1 MSDKLRIPDAET
13 RARLIAS
20 LREAGRL
27 LDLCTL
33 DLDEAI
39 AALDKGLREQRRS
52 RLLYKS
58 NYMPTAKL
66 RADFQFCDLSI

>member
-1 MSDKLRIPDAET
+1 MNSEFKIPDAET
-13 RARLIAS
+13 RARSITS

-33 DLDEAI
+33 QLDEAI
-39 AALDKGLREQRRS
+39 ALADAHLLKQRRA

-58 NYMPTAKL
+58 NYLPSEQI
-66 RADFQFCDLSI
+66 D

>member
-1 MSDKLRIPDAET
+1 MNDKLRIPDAET
-13 RARLIAS
+13 RAKSIAN

-33 DLDEAI
+33 DLDEVI
-39 AALDKGLREQRRS
+39 AALDKDLREQRRA

-58 NYMPTAKL
+58 NFIPTA
-66 RADFQFCDLSI
+66 RIES

>member
-1 MSDKLRIPDAET
+1 MNTEFKRPDPET
-13 RARLIAS
+13 RAKDIAN

-39 AALDKGLREQRRS
+39 AVLDRHLLQQRRAS
-52 RLLYKS
+52 LSFKS
-58 NYMPTAKL
+58 NSIPTKNID
-66 RADFQFCDLSI
+66 R

>member
-1 MSDKLRIPDAET
+1 MTDQFKRPDAET

-27 LDLCTL
+27 LELCTL
-33 DLDEAI
+33 DLDEVI
-39 AALDKGLREQRRS
+39 AALDKDLRAQRRA

-58 NYMPTAKL
+58 NSMPK
-66 RADFQFCDLSI
+66 

>member
-1 MSDKLRIPDAET
+1 MNSEFKIPDAET
-13 RARLIAS
+13 RARSIAS

-33 DLDEAI
+33 QLDEAI
-39 AALDKGLREQRRS
+39 ALVDADLLKQRRA

-58 NYMPTAKL
+58 NYIPSE
-66 RADFQFCDLSI
+66 QVES

>member
-1 MSDKLRIPDAET
+1 MSDKLRISDAET
-13 RARLIAS
+13 RAKSIAN

-33 DLDEAI
+33 DLDEVI
-39 AALDKGLREQRRS
+39 AALDKDLREQRRS

-58 NYMPTAKL
+58 N
-66 RADFQFCDLSI
+66 SIPK

>member
-1 MSDKLRIPDAET
+1 MSDKLRIPNAET
-13 RARLIAS
+13 RARSIDS

-33 DLDEAI
+33 DLDEVI
-39 AALDKGLREQRRS
+39 AALDKDLREQRRA

-58 NYMPTAKL
+58 NSKPTVK
-66 RADFQFCDLSI
+66 IEG